1 MLARVTRSTLL
12 LVAGLGGLVAGC
24 GGGSNAPSV
33 ASIGM
38 TSATTV
44 AGTTTSVTAS
54 FAAFARCMTSHGVAT
69 STGPDG
75 HGIMITGGN
84 PGSPQFQAAQ
94 AACQKLLP
102 GGGPPQLSPVQQAQR
117 ARALAVLAA
126 CMRKHGVANFPDPNG
141 QGEFDVESIDRLNA
155 GSPLFQA
162 AYKVCWSLF
171 PKVGPQLRIAP

>member
-102 GGGPPQLSPVQQAQR
+102 GGGPPQLSPVQQAFVEAGAVQCGFCTPGLVVATHDLL
-117 ARALAVLAA
+117 ARFPEPSVMQIREALAGNICRCTGYWNIFEAV
-126 CMRKHGVANFPDPNG
+126 KSVA
-141 QGEFDVESIDRLNA
+141 R
-155 GSPLFQA
+155 
-162 AYKVCWSLF
+162 
-171 PKVGPQLRIAP
+171 